1 MYVLEGLENA
11 YFEFRV
17 FTPRPDV
24 LCAIYANFSRSG
36 FVGIMTFPPSLTLL
50 TSPFFRRRCAVALEI
65 SKSSINSAMLMNSFS
80 RISEWLMVK
89 RFNGM
94 VSLS

>member
-1 MYVLEGLENA
+1 MCDLCKFFAQRLRRNYDFSSEFNA
-11 YFEFRV
+11 L
-17 FTPRPDV
+17 D
-24 LCAIYANFSRSG
+24 FS
-36 FVGIMTFPPSLTLL
+36 FLQE
-50 TSPFFRRRCAVALEI
+50 RCAVALEI

-94 VSLS
+94 VGPI